1 MAVPDLLR
9 LRMID
14 EAQTNP
20 KNIYN
25 GMWFASFHLYRIS
38 SLQCHHSKFDAISRN
53 GEFEKRDYERFFF
66 FFFTTAQRHCD
77 QEGDPGPGHTAPEQR
92 NIFPINQSI
101 IYSRLFTRN
110 VHMSISEMT

>member
-1 MAVPDLLR
+1 MMAVPDLLR

-14 EAQTNP
+14 EPQTNP

-66 FFFTTAQRHCD
+66 FFLLPRRGIVTKKVTLVLGTLHQSSVTYSPLTSQLYTVDYLHETCICQYQR
-77 QEGDPGPGHTAPEQR
+77 
-92 NIFPINQSI
+92 
-101 IYSRLFTRN
+101 
-110 VHMSISEMT
+110 